1 MSKTKLTVGL
11 AAGGLAIVGAGA
23 LGVAMKDATSSKP
36 ANADTEHVTS
46 TSTSTAK
53 SETAKAT
60 SEAPTT
66 AKASVA
72 AEASEHAVQ
81 GQVLAENRERLDA
94 VLEDVSAVVGARE
107 AEVSNALAN
116 TIDNTSVISAIA
128 TTGTQP
134 ATAVLEPTV
143 AKPTVNATAQ
153 GAVAPGGV
161 ALKPETEAAIAIV
174 SETLDNHSEAHS
186 ETSETTQVTD
196 TYSEVATDTHSE
208 ASTTTA
214 SSEAPVETPASETVS
229 TEAVTPTSEV
239 KTEDHSQASE
249 TVAPTSEAPKT
260 AETSEAQAPVITVSE
275 APTYE
280 APATTP
286 IEAVQPEAY
295 DAPVAETTPTVATE
309 TPAVTETPAPATTP
323 SHASAEATP
332 NTYPTGQCTWGVKEM
347 APWVGNYWGN
357 ARDWIASA
365 QNAGYSTGSNPTVG
379 SVAVWPEDGGGY
391 GHVAYVTSVTNN
403 NSIQV
408 MESNYAGNMSIGNYR
423 GEFDPTHTYSGS
435 SVSYIYPN

>member
-72 AEASEHAVQ
+72 TEASEHAVQ
-81 GQVLAENRERLDA
+81 GRVLAENRERLDA

-116 TIDNTSVISAIA
+116 TTDNTSVISAMA
-128 TTGTQP
+128 TTGSQP

-143 AKPTVNATAQ
+143 AKSTVNATAQ

-174 SETLDNHSEAHS
+174 SETLDNHSE
-186 ETSETTQVTD
+186 TSETTQVTD
-196 TYSEVATDTHSE
+196 VHSEVAVDIHSE
-208 ASTTTA
+208 ASTATA
-214 SSEAPVETPASETVS
+214 SSEAPVETPASETAS
-229 TEAVTPTSEV
+229 TEAVAPTSEV
-239 KTEDHSQASE
+239 KAEDHSQASE
-249 TVAPTSEAPKT
+249 AQASETTAPASEAPT
-260 AETSEAQAPVITVSE
+260 TVETSEAQAPVITVSE

-286 IEAVQPEAY
+286 IEAVQPETY
-295 DAPVAETTPTVATE
+295 DAPVSETTAAVE
-309 TPAVTETPAPATTP
+309 TPAETPAPASTPTT
-323 SHASAEATP
+323 SAEATP

-365 QNAGYSTGSNPTVG
+365 QNAGYSTGSTPTVG

-423 GEFDPTHTYSGS
+423 GEFDPTNTYSGS

>member
-116 TIDNTSVISAIA
+116 TADNTSVISAIA

-174 SETLDNHSEAHS
+174 SE
-186 ETSETTQVTD
+186 
-196 TYSEVATDTHSE
+196 
-208 ASTTTA
+208 
-214 SSEAPVETPASETVS
+214 
-229 TEAVTPTSEV
+229 
-239 KTEDHSQASE
+239 
-249 TVAPTSEAPKT
+249 
-260 AETSEAQAPVITVSE
+260 
-275 APTYE
+275 
-280 APATTP
+280 
-286 IEAVQPEAY
+286 
-295 DAPVAETTPTVATE
+295 
-309 TPAVTETPAPATTP
+309 
-323 SHASAEATP
+323 
-332 NTYPTGQCTWGVKEM
+332 NT
-347 APWVGNYWGN
+347 
-357 ARDWIASA
+357 
-365 QNAGYSTGSNPTVG
+365 
-379 SVAVWPEDGGGY
+379 
-391 GHVAYVTSVTNN
+391 
-403 NSIQV
+403 
-408 MESNYAGNMSIGNYR
+408 
-423 GEFDPTHTYSGS
+423 
-435 SVSYIYPN
+435 

>member
-11 AAGGLAIVGAGA
+11 AASGLAIVGAGA
-23 LGVAMKDATSSKP
+23 LGVALKDATSSKP
-36 ANADTEHVTS
+36 ANADTEHVRS
-46 TSTSTAK
+46 KSASTAK
-53 SETAKAT
+53 SETTKAT
-60 SEAPTT
+60 SEAPVT

-72 AEASEHAVQ
+72 TEASEHAVQ
-81 GQVLAENRERLDA
+81 GHVLAENRERLDA
-94 VLEDVSAVVGARE
+94 VLDNVSAVVGARE

-116 TIDNTSVISAIA
+116 TTDNTSVISAIA
-128 TTGTQP
+128 TTGSQP

-143 AKPTVNATAQ
+143 SKPAAGTTAQDATASSSTS
-153 GAVAPGGV
+153 
-161 ALKPETEAAIAIV
+161 LKPETKAAIAIV
-174 SETLDNHSEAHS
+174 SETLENHSESS
-186 ETSETTQVTD
+186 EAAQASD
-196 TYSEVATDTHSE
+196 IHSE
-208 ASTTTA
+208 ALATVVSSEA
-214 SSEAPVETPASETVS
+214 SSE
-229 TEAVTPTSEV
+229 TPTSEV
-239 KTEDHSQASE
+239 ASASDAKTDDQSQANEAVVS
-249 TVAPTSEAPKT
+249 TSEAPTT
-260 AETSEAQAPVITVSE
+260 AETSEASAPAITASE

-286 IEAVQPEAY
+286 IEAVHPETY
-295 DAPVAETTPTVATE
+295 DAPVTETAAAETTPT
-309 TPAVTETPAPATTP
+309 PAPAPATRT
-323 SHASAEATP
+323 SAEATP

-347 APWVGNYWGN
+347 APWVGNNWGN

-365 QNAGYSTGSNPTVG
+365 QNAGYSTGSTPTVG

>member
-46 TSTSTAK
+46 TSMSTAK

-116 TIDNTSVISAIA
+116 TTDNTSVISAIA
-128 TTGTQP
+128 TTGSQP

-143 AKPTVNATAQ
+143 ATPTVDTTAH
-153 GAVAPGGV
+153 GAVTPGGV

-174 SETLDNHSEAHS
+174 SETLDNHSEVHS

-196 TYSEVATDTHSE
+196 AHSEVATDTHSE

-214 SSEAPVETPASETVS
+214 SSEAPVETPASETAS
-229 TEAVTPTSEV
+229 TEAVAPTSEV

-249 TVAPTSEAPKT
+249 TVAPTSEAPT
-260 AETSEAQAPVITVSE
+260 TVETSEVQAPAITVSE

-286 IEAVQPEAY
+286 IEAVQPETY
-295 DAPVAETTPTVATE
+295 DAPVAETTSTV
-309 TPAVTETPAPATTP
+309 VTETPAPATTTP
-323 SHASAEATP
+323 SAEATP

-365 QNAGYSTGSNPTVG
+365 QNAGYSTGSTPTVG

-423 GEFDPTHTYSGS
+423 GEFDPTNTYSGS

>member
-66 AKASVA
+66 TKASVA

-116 TIDNTSVISAIA
+116 TTDNTSVISAIA

-143 AKPTVNATAQ
+143 ATPTVDTTAH

-196 TYSEVATDTHSE
+196 AHSEVATDTHSE
-208 ASTTTA
+208 ASTATA
-214 SSEAPVETPASETVS
+214 SSEAPVETPASETAS
-229 TEAVTPTSEV
+229 T
-239 KTEDHSQASE
+239 E
-249 TVAPTSEAPKT
+249 TVAPTSEAPT
-260 AETSEAQAPVITVSE
+260 TVETSEAQAPVITVSE

-286 IEAVQPEAY
+286 IEAVQPETY
-295 DAPVAETTPTVATE
+295 DAPVTETTPTVATE
-309 TPAVTETPAPATTP
+309 TSAPATTP
-323 SHASAEATP
+323 SNASAEATP

-423 GEFDPTHTYSGS
+423 GEFDPTNTYSGS
-435 SVSYIYPN
+435 SVSYIYPTYIYPN

>member
-72 AEASEHAVQ
+72 TEASEHAVQ

-116 TIDNTSVISAIA
+116 TTDNTSVISAMA
-128 TTGTQP
+128 TTGSQP

-143 AKPTVNATAQ
+143 AKSTVNATAQ

-174 SETLDNHSEAHS
+174 SETLDNHSE
-186 ETSETTQVTD
+186 TSETTQVTD
-196 TYSEVATDTHSE
+196 VHSEVAVDTHSE
-208 ASTTTA
+208 ASTATA
-214 SSEAPVETPASETVS
+214 SSEAPVETPASETAS
-229 TEAVTPTSEV
+229 TEAV
-239 KTEDHSQASE
+239 
-249 TVAPTSEAPKT
+249 AP
-260 AETSEAQAPVITVSE
+260 TSEAQAPVITVSE

-286 IEAVQPEAY
+286 IEAVQPETY
-295 DAPVAETTPTVATE
+295 DAPVTETTPTVATE
-309 TPAVTETPAPATTP
+309 TPAPATMP
-323 SHASAEATP
+323 SNVSAEATP

-365 QNAGYSTGSNPTVG
+365 QNAGYSTGSTPTVG

-423 GEFDPTHTYSGS
+423 GEFDPTNTYSGS

>member
-116 TIDNTSVISAIA
+116 TADNASVISAIA
-128 TTGTQP
+128 TTGSQP

-143 AKPTVNATAQ
+143 ATPTVDTTAH

-186 ETSETTQVTD
+186 ETFETTQVTD
-196 TYSEVATDTHSE
+196 THSEVATETHSE
-208 ASTTTA
+208 ASTATA
-214 SSEAPVETPASETVS
+214 SSEALVETPASETAS
-229 TEAVTPTSEV
+229 TDAVAPMSEV
-239 KTEDHSQASE
+239 KTEDHLQASE
-249 TVAPTSEAPKT
+249 TVAPTSEAPT
-260 AETSEAQAPVITVSE
+260 TVETSEAQAPVITVSE

-286 IEAVQPEAY
+286 IEAVQPETY

-309 TPAVTETPAPATTP
+309 TPAPATTTPAP
-323 SHASAEATP
+323 SAEATP

-365 QNAGYSTGSNPTVG
+365 QNAGYSTGSTPTVG

-423 GEFDPTHTYSGS
+423 GEFDPTNTYSGS

>member
-23 LGVAMKDATSSKP
+23 LGVAMKDATLSKP

-116 TIDNTSVISAIA
+116 TADNTSVISAIA

-143 AKPTVNATAQ
+143 AKPTVVNATAQ

-174 SETLDNHSEAHS
+174 SETLDNHSEAHP

-196 TYSEVATDTHSE
+196 THSEVATETHSE

-214 SSEAPVETPASETVS
+214 SSEAPVETPASETAS
-229 TEAVTPTSEV
+229 TEVVASTSEV

-249 TVAPTSEAPKT
+249 TVAPTSEAPT
-260 AETSEAQAPVITVSE
+260 TVETSEAQAPVITVSE

-286 IEAVQPEAY
+286 IEAVQPETY
-295 DAPVAETTPTVATE
+295 DAPVTETTTTVATE
-309 TPAVTETPAPATTP
+309 TPAPAPTT
-323 SHASAEATP
+323 SNASAETTP

-365 QNAGYSTGSNPTVG
+365 QNAGYSTGSTPTVG

-391 GHVAYVTSVTNN
+391 GHVAYVMSVTNN

-423 GEFDPTHTYSGS
+423 GEFDPTNTYSGS

>member
-72 AEASEHAVQ
+72 VEASEHAVQ

-116 TIDNTSVISAIA
+116 TTDNTSVISAIA

-196 TYSEVATDTHSE
+196 THSEVATETHSE

-249 TVAPTSEAPKT
+249 TVAPTSEAPT
-260 AETSEAQAPVITVSE
+260 TVETSEAQAPVITVSE

-286 IEAVQPEAY
+286 IEAVQPETY
-295 DAPVAETTPTVATE
+295 DAPVAETTTTVT
-309 TPAVTETPAPATTP
+309 TETPAPATTT
-323 SHASAEATP
+323 SNVSAEATP

-365 QNAGYSTGSNPTVG
+365 QNAGYSTGSAPTVG

-423 GEFDPTHTYSGS
+423 GEFDPTNTYSGS

>member
-36 ANADTEHVTS
+36 ANADTEHVTP

-60 SEAPTT
+60 SEVPTT

-81 GQVLAENRERLDA
+81 GRVLAENRERLDA

-116 TIDNTSVISAIA
+116 TADNTSVISAIA

-143 AKPTVNATAQ
+143 ATPTVDTTVH
-153 GAVAPGGV
+153 GVVAPGGV

-174 SETLDNHSEAHS
+174 SETLDNHSEVHL

-196 TYSEVATDTHSE
+196 THSEVATETHSE

-249 TVAPTSEAPKT
+249 TVAPASEAPT
-260 AETSEAQAPVITVSE
+260 TVETSEAQAPVITVSE

-286 IEAVQPEAY
+286 IEAVQPETY
-295 DAPVAETTPTVATE
+295 DAPVTETTPTVATE
-309 TPAVTETPAPATTP
+309 TPAPAPTP
-323 SHASAEATP
+323 SNVPAEATP

>member
-116 TIDNTSVISAIA
+116 TADNTSVISAIA

-196 TYSEVATDTHSE
+196 THSEVATETHSE
-208 ASTTTA
+208 ASTATA
-214 SSEAPVETPASETVS
+214 SSEAPVETPVSETAS
-229 TEAVTPTSEV
+229 TEAVAPTSEV

-249 TVAPTSEAPKT
+249 TVAPTSEVPKT

-286 IEAVQPEAY
+286 IEAVQPETY
-295 DAPVAETTPTVATE
+295 DAPVTETTTTVA
-309 TPAVTETPAPATTP
+309 TETPAPATTP
-323 SHASAEATP
+323 SNASAEATP

-423 GEFDPTHTYSGS
+423 GEFDPTNTYSGS

>member
-11 AAGGLAIVGAGA
+11 AASGLAIVGAGA
-23 LGVAMKDATSSKP
+23 LGVALKDATSSKP
-36 ANADTEHVTS
+36 ANADTEHVRS
-46 TSTSTAK
+46 KSASTAK
-53 SETAKAT
+53 SETTKAT
-60 SEAPTT
+60 SEAPVA

-72 AEASEHAVQ
+72 TEASEHAVQ
-81 GQVLAENRERLDA
+81 GHVLAENRERLDA
-94 VLEDVSAVVGARE
+94 VLDNVSAVVGARE

-116 TIDNTSVISAIA
+116 TTDNTSVISAIA
-128 TTGTQP
+128 TTGSQP

-143 AKPTVNATAQ
+143 SKPAAGTTAQDATASS
-153 GAVAPGGV
+153 GTS
-161 ALKPETEAAIAIV
+161 LKPETKAAIAIV
-174 SETLDNHSEAHS
+174 SETLENHSESS
-186 ETSETTQVTD
+186 EAAQASDV
-196 TYSEVATDTHSE
+196 HSE
-208 ASTTTA
+208 APATVVSSEA
-214 SSEAPVETPASETVS
+214 SSE
-229 TEAVTPTSEV
+229 TPTSEV
-239 KTEDHSQASE
+239 ASTSDAKTDDQSQANEAVVS
-249 TVAPTSEAPKT
+249 TSEAPTT
-260 AETSEAQAPVITVSE
+260 AETSEASAPAIAVSE

-286 IEAVQPEAY
+286 IEAVHPETY
-295 DAPVAETTPTVATE
+295 DAPVTETAAETTPT
-309 TPAVTETPAPATTP
+309 PAPAPATRT
-323 SHASAEATP
+323 SAEATP

-347 APWVGNYWGN
+347 APWVGNNWGN

-365 QNAGYSTGSNPTVG
+365 QNAGYSTGSTPTVG

>member
-66 AKASVA
+66 AKVSVA

-94 VLEDVSAVVGARE
+94 VLGDVSAVVGARE

-116 TIDNTSVISAIA
+116 TTDNTSVISAMA
-128 TTGTQP
+128 TTGSQP

-174 SETLDNHSEAHS
+174 SETLDNHSE
-186 ETSETTQVTD
+186 TSETAQVAD
-196 TYSEVATDTHSE
+196 AHSEVATDTHSE
-208 ASTTTA
+208 ATPTVV
-214 SSEAPVETPASETVS
+214 SSEAPVETPVSETVS
-229 TEAVTPTSEV
+229 TEAVAPTSEV

-249 TVAPTSEAPKT
+249 AQASETTAPASEAPT
-260 AETSEAQAPVITVSE
+260 TVETSEAQAPVITVSE

-286 IEAVQPEAY
+286 IEAVQPETY
-295 DAPVAETTPTVATE
+295 DAPVSETTAAVE
-309 TPAVTETPAPATTP
+309 TPAETPAPASTPTT
-323 SHASAEATP
+323 SAEATP

-365 QNAGYSTGSNPTVG
+365 QNAGYSTGSTPTVG

-391 GHVAYVTSVTNN
+391 GHVAYVTSVTNS

-423 GEFDPTHTYSGS
+423 GEFDPTNTYSGS

>member
-1 MSKTKLTVGL
+1 MSKTKSTVGL
-11 AAGGLAIVGAGA
+11 AAASLAIVGAGA

-36 ANADTEHVTS
+36 ASADAEHVTS

-72 AEASEHAVQ
+72 TEASEHAVQ

-116 TIDNTSVISAIA
+116 TTDNTSVISAIA
-128 TTGTQP
+128 TTGSQP

-143 AKPTVNATAQ
+143 ARPTVNATAQ

-174 SETLDNHSEAHS
+174 SETLDNHSE
-186 ETSETTQVTD
+186 TSETTQVTD
-196 TYSEVATDTHSE
+196 AHSEVATDIQSE
-208 ASTTTA
+208 ATPTVV
-214 SSEAPVETPASETVS
+214 SSEAPVETPASETAS
-229 TEAVTPTSEV
+229 TEAVAPTSEV

-249 TVAPTSEAPKT
+249 TVAPTSEAPT
-260 AETSEAQAPVITVSE
+260 TVETSEAQAPVITVSE
-275 APTYE
+275 APAYE

-286 IEAVQPEAY
+286 IEAVQPETY
-295 DAPVAETTPTVATE
+295 DAPVSETTAAVE
-309 TPAVTETPAPATTP
+309 TPAETPAPAPTP
-323 SHASAEATP
+323 TVSAEATP

-423 GEFDPTHTYSGS
+423 GEFDPTNTYSGS

>member
-72 AEASEHAVQ
+72 TEASEHAVQ

-116 TIDNTSVISAIA
+116 TTDNTSVISAMA
-128 TTGTQP
+128 TTGSQP

-143 AKPTVNATAQ
+143 VKSTVNATAQ

-196 TYSEVATDTHSE
+196 AHSEVATDTHSE

-214 SSEAPVETPASETVS
+214 SSEAPVETPASEMAS
-229 TEAVTPTSEV
+229 TEAVAPTSEV

-249 TVAPTSEAPKT
+249 TVAPTSEAPT
-260 AETSEAQAPVITVSE
+260 TVETSEAQAPVITVSE

-286 IEAVQPEAY
+286 IEAVQPETY
-295 DAPVAETTPTVATE
+295 DAPVTETTAEVE
-309 TPAVTETPAPATTP
+309 MPAETPAPVSTP
-323 SHASAEATP
+323 TASAEATP

-423 GEFDPTHTYSGS
+423 GEFDPTNTYSGS

>member
-72 AEASEHAVQ
+72 TEASEHAVQ

-116 TIDNTSVISAIA
+116 TTDNTSVISAMA
-128 TTGTQP
+128 TTGSQP

-174 SETLDNHSEAHS
+174 SETLDNHSETP
-186 ETSETTQVTD
+186 ETAQVAD
-196 TYSEVATDTHSE
+196 VHSEVATDTHSE

-214 SSEAPVETPASETVS
+214 SSEAPVETPASETAS
-229 TEAVTPTSEV
+229 TEAVAPTSEV
-239 KTEDHSQASE
+239 KAEDHSQASE
-249 TVAPTSEAPKT
+249 TVVSTSEAPT
-260 AETSEAQAPVITVSE
+260 TVETSEAQAPVITVSE

-286 IEAVQPEAY
+286 IEAVQPETY
-295 DAPVAETTPTVATE
+295 DAPVSETTVAVE
-309 TPAVTETPAPATTP
+309 TPAETPAPASTPTT
-323 SHASAEATP
+323 SAEATP

-365 QNAGYSTGSNPTVG
+365 QNAGYSTGSTPTVG

-423 GEFDPTHTYSGS
+423 GEFDPTNTYSGS

>member
-72 AEASEHAVQ
+72 TEASEHAVQ

-116 TIDNTSVISAIA
+116 TTDNTSVISAMA
-128 TTGTQP
+128 TTGSQP

-143 AKPTVNATAQ
+143 AKSTVNATAQ

-174 SETLDNHSEAHS
+174 SETLDNHSE
-186 ETSETTQVTD
+186 TSETTQVTD
-196 TYSEVATDTHSE
+196 VHSEVAVDTHSE
-208 ASTTTA
+208 ASTATA
-214 SSEAPVETPASETVS
+214 SSEAPVETPASETAS
-229 TEAVTPTSEV
+229 TEAVAPTSEV
-239 KTEDHSQASE
+239 KAEDHSQASE
-249 TVAPTSEAPKT
+249 AQASETTAPASEAPT
-260 AETSEAQAPVITVSE
+260 TVETSEAQAPVITVSE

-286 IEAVQPEAY
+286 IEAVQPETY
-295 DAPVAETTPTVATE
+295 DAPVSETTAAVE
-309 TPAVTETPAPATTP
+309 TPAETPAPASTPTT
-323 SHASAEATP
+323 SAEATP

-365 QNAGYSTGSNPTVG
+365 QNAGYSTGSTPTVG

-423 GEFDPTHTYSGS
+423 GEFDPTNTYSGS

>member
-116 TIDNTSVISAIA
+116 TADNTSVISAIA

-196 TYSEVATDTHSE
+196 THSEVATETHSE

-214 SSEAPVETPASETVS
+214 SSEAVA
-229 TEAVTPTSEV
+229 PTSEV

-249 TVAPTSEAPKT
+249 TVSPASEAPT
-260 AETSEAQAPVITVSE
+260 TVETSEAQAPVITVSE

-286 IEAVQPEAY
+286 IEAVQPETY
-295 DAPVAETTPTVATE
+295 DAPVTETTPTVATE
-309 TPAVTETPAPATTP
+309 TPAPAPTP
-323 SHASAEATP
+323 SNASVEATP

-365 QNAGYSTGSNPTVG
+365 QNAGYSTGSTPTVG

-423 GEFDPTHTYSGS
+423 GEFDPTNTYSGS